1 MSFVRKVKVGGHIYL
16 QEVESIWENGKSKH
30 KYLRTIGKEVDN
42 KKILSGSIEHSK
54 VSRVAIYGPLLVLDE
69 IAKQIKLP
77 EVLGEYSS
85 EILSMVYSHCVDPR
99 SLNKMR
105 EWFERTELNHLLN
118 LKELTERRLV
128 DSLDYIESDERSEI
142 LQNKIFNAV
151 NAKYQLGK
159 NSFFYDVTNIY
170 FFGSN
175 CKIAKRSKSKEG
187 GYKRIVQIGLAV
199 TDEGIPVFHK
209 VFSGNVFDARTLFD
223 VMKNLSY
230 AGIKFPFLIWDR
242 GVSSAINISD
252 AKKLGFQ
259 VICGLANKGSL
270 SEEVDDALTKSNL
283 MSPKNRVQLKESSF
297 YVSVK
302 KYKCEDVSGY
312 LYICLNPKQQI
323 EQREKRL
330 KEIWE
335 AKTLLQKKKLIDD
348 SLKKYF
354 SKDGALLEKIID
366 EKSKYDGI
374 SIIFST
380 KKMAVPELIRKYFD
394 KDTVEKAFA
403 CLKGVI
409 KIRPVRNWIAERVKA
424 HVFICYLSYLL
435 LSILDYK
442 LKNKN
447 ISVTSIEALDQL
459 ETMYKIYLKDLKN
472 GNEFVKTVMLTKL
485 QESILKS
492 VNKNLIKPSN

>member
-1 MSFVRKVKVGGHIYL
+1 MSFIRKVKVGKHTYL

-30 KYLRTIGKEVDN
+30 KYIRSIGKEVDN
-42 KKILSGSIEHSK
+42 KKILSGSIEHSQ

-77 EVLGEYSS
+77 EVLGKYSS

-128 DSLDYIESDERSEI
+128 DSLDYVESDERSEI

-151 NAKYQLGK
+151 NEKYQLEK
-159 NSFFYDVTNIY
+159 NSFFYDITNIY

-175 CKIAKRSKSKEG
+175 CRIAKRSKSKEG

-259 VICGLANKGSL
+259 VICGLANKGNL
-270 SEEVDDALTKSNL
+270 PEEVDAALTNSNF
-283 MSPKNRVQLKESSF
+283 MSSKNRVQLKESSF
-297 YVSVK
+297 YVLMK
-302 KYKCEDVSGY
+302 NYKCEAVSGY

-323 EQREKRL
+323 ELREKRL
-330 KEIWE
+330 KDIWG
-335 AKTLLQKKKLIDD
+335 AKALLQKKKQIDE

-354 SKDGALLEKIID
+354 SKNGTLLEKIID
-366 EKSKYDGI
+366 EESKYDGI

-380 KKMAVPELIRKYFD
+380 KKMAVHELIRKYFD

-424 HVFICYLSYLL
+424 HIFICYLSYLL

-442 LKNKN
+442 LKKKN
-447 ISVTSIEALDQL
+447 VNVTSIEALDQL
-459 ETMYKIYLKDLKN
+459 ETMYKIYLKDSKN
-472 GNEFVKTVMLTKL
+472 GNEFVKTVMLTKS

-492 VNKNLIKPSN
+492 INKNLIKPSN